1 MIKTK
6 RNRKWEIPHTILE
19 RPTLSFS
26 SCTNCKLKVK
36 LCWVGARERRKRAI
50 FVLHTLWEGNYVN
63 IFVSSQCLAY
73 WIHFQNIHTFV
84 YQKAFLHILLLLVL
98 RIVES
103 LNCILN
109 IIVNYI
115 YTEGSWSLPKD
126 MNLYLFDFKHFRQ
139 FFWFFIFTCY
149 KKNQWRQYLQ
159 DNNISFFTCNYF
171 R

>member
-63 IFVSSQCLAY
+63 IFVSTQCLAY

-126 MNLYLFDFKHFRQ
+126 MNLYLFDFKYFCQ
-139 FFWFFIFTCY
+139 FFCFF
-149 KKNQWRQYLQ
+149 YLYLLQ
-159 DNNISFFTCNYF
+159 KEPMTSVSV

>member
-36 LCWVGARERRKRAI
+36 LCWVGARERRKRAT

-84 YQKAFLHILLLLVL
+84 YQKALLHILLLLVL
-98 RIVES
+98 KIVES

-126 MNLYLFDFKHFRQ
+126 MNLYLFDFKYFRQ
-139 FFWFFIFTCY
+139 FFCFF
-149 KKNQWRQYLQ
+149 YLYLLQ
-159 DNNISFFTCNYF
+159 KEPMTSVSV